1 MRTAVKPKRRIDW
14 GTLLA
19 LAALATGLL
28 WLVQTSGWGLS
39 QHLFWPVAF
48 ACAGA
53 AQARSAAETMDIL
66 MWNREPV
73 GGPFEL
79 IDQDGKTVR
88 DTDFAGKYRLVYFGY
103 TYCPD
108 VCPTDVQKMGRVLR
122 TLEKQ
127 DPAYAR
133 QIQPIFITIDPE
145 RDKPAQVKQFVTAF
159 HPRIVGLTGTPQQIA
174 AVAKAYGAYF
184 KKMEPSDPGG
194 AYLMDHAATIYLM
207 GKQGEPLALI
217 TREMTEQEMIAEIR
231 KWAK

>member
-1 MRTAVKPKRRIDW
+1 MKRVSIA
-14 GTLLA
+14 LALA
-19 LAALATGLL
+19 LAAATLGACNGGTAG
-28 WLVQTSGWGLS
+28 QTDKPPL
-39 QHLFWPVAF
+39 
-48 ACAGA
+48 AGA
-53 AQARSAAETMDIL
+53 RI
-66 MWNREPV
+66 
-73 GGPFEL
+73 GGPFAL

-108 VCPTDVQKMGRVLR
+108 VCPTDMQKMGRALR

-127 DPAYAR
+127 DPAYAAK
-133 QIQPIFITIDPE
+133 IQPVFITIDPD

-159 HPRIVGLTGTPQQIA
+159 HPRIVGLTGTPEQIA
-174 AVAKAYGAYF
+174 AVAKSYGAYF
-184 KKMEPSDPGG
+184 KKMQPSEPGG

-217 TREMTEQEMIAEIR
+217 TREMTEPEMIAEIR